1 MDGGPTQLTI
11 FTEGATLQGQLIP
24 VSEYLQKVKNTVVDR
39 CPGQAD
45 TAWSRSLRHNA
56 EKARA
61 FEEEG
66 SLLDGAAFLH
76 LYGAG
81 LITANGG
88 LLSLPQD
95 MPISVTASKIT
106 GWAPGLLVTAA

>member
-1 MDGGPTQLTI
+1 MDGGPTLVTL
-11 FTEGATLQGQLIP
+11 FTGGATIQGELIP
-24 VSEYLQKVKNTVVDR
+24 VSEYLQGVKSSVISR
-39 CPGQAD
+39 CPVQSD
-45 TAWSRSLRHNA
+45 TAWSRSLDYNA

-66 SLLDGAAFLH
+66 SLIDGGSFLH
-76 LYGAG
+76 LCGAG

-88 LLSLPQD
+88 LLSLPQG
-95 MPISVTASKIT
+95 MPVSVTASKIT